1 MIIGTVLFTY
11 HRNVHTEKVI
21 KALSENDILPEKLYI
36 FQDGIKESTNYD
48 GWNKVNDLIQNINW
62 CETEVHVSETNKG
75 IERTVVD
82 GINYAFQECDA
93 VIVLE
98 DDCVTHRQFMRFMK
112 QALNYYRNEEK
123 VYCVS
128 GYAWDVDL
136 SIQNNDSY
144 FSGRSCSTGW
154 GTWKEKWSQYEGDYR
169 ILSKIMNNPEAYERL
184 QVWGRDLP
192 EMLIGNLQDKC
203 DAWDVFWSLKII
215 EKDGYCV
222 SPYRQMVHNIGF
234 DGSGVHSGKRQ
245 ENRIGWEDDNK
256 KIFSF
261 PKKIEVNNEC
271 KEEFQFLF
279 PGKTMEE
286 KLKLY
291 QDILLDWIQTKQEGK
306 SVQIPKGCGNRIAVW
321 GKNKIFDSLLHE
333 IEKLLSIEYIIESRP
348 SMEEYKGYPIIR
360 FCDLPQ
366 EIKDIIVIPYFDLDI
381 IRAKAKKM
389 RSDIR
394 LWGINELF

>member
-184 QVWGRDLP
+184 QVWGIYL
-192 EMLIGNLQDKC
+192 KC
-203 DAWDVFWSLKII
+203 
-215 EKDGYCV
+215 
-222 SPYRQMVHNIGF
+222 
-234 DGSGVHSGKRQ
+234 
-245 ENRIGWEDDNK
+245 
-256 KIFSF
+256 
-261 PKKIEVNNEC
+261 
-271 KEEFQFLF
+271 
-279 PGKTMEE
+279 
-286 KLKLY
+286 
-291 QDILLDWIQTKQEGK
+291 
-306 SVQIPKGCGNRIAVW
+306 
-321 GKNKIFDSLLHE
+321 
-333 IEKLLSIEYIIESRP
+333 
-348 SMEEYKGYPIIR
+348 
-360 FCDLPQ
+360 
-366 EIKDIIVIPYFDLDI
+366 
-381 IRAKAKKM
+381 
-389 RSDIR
+389 
-394 LWGINELF
+394 